1 MRKIVSSPRDHR
13 REGTRRSQRREG
25 VRKYAA
31 RSEGKREREEGAKKD
46 RARRFEDDATNAN
59 LTFPFARKKRR
70 R

>member
-1 MRKIVSSPRDHR
+1 MRRGQKG
-13 REGTRRSQRREG
+13 RE
-25 VRKYAA
+25 
-31 RSEGKREREEGAKKD
+31 REREEGAKKD

>member
-25 VRKYAA
+25 GKYAA

>member
-1 MRKIVSSPRDHR
+1 MRRGQK
-13 REGTRRSQRREG
+13 G
-25 VRKYAA
+25 
-31 RSEGKREREEGAKKD
+31 REREIEEGAKKD

>member
-1 MRKIVSSPRDHR
+1 MIIDEKVRDDLKGEK
-13 REGTRRSQRREG
+13 EGSTRRGQKG
-25 VRKYAA
+25 
-31 RSEGKREREEGAKKD
+31 REREIEEGAKKD